1 MSRAHCVVRLRGL
14 DIDGS
19 SASCLGI
26 HLKSIL
32 QILENQTHECVWFI
46 ADVDAH
52 QVISDSLTGKL
63 QEPQAFGDTRKLI
76 NLSENVDQFLSGVFL
91 AVPVQQVPN
100 HWAHSFST
108 ERPPFDE
115 MESAMFEIRAFDTT
129 FMEVFAVE
137 KELLLGLANK
147 FRVKILCS

>member
-1 MSRAHCVVRLRGL
+1 M

-19 SASCLGI
+19 LVSCLGI

-32 QILENQTHECVWFI
+32 QILETQTHECVWFI

-52 QVISDSLTGKL
+52 QVIDSLTYKL

-100 HWAHSFST
+100 HWVNSFST

-115 MESAMFEIRAFDTT
+115 MESAVFEIRAFDTT
-129 FMEVFAVE
+129 FIEVFTIE
-137 KELLLGLANK
+137 KELLLGLADK
-147 FRVKILCS
+147 FGVEILCS